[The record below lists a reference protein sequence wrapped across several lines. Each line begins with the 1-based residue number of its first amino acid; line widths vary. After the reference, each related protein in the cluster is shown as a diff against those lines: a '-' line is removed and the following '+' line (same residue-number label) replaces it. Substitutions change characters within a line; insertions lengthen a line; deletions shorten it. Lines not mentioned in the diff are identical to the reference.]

1 MANPNLLNIT
11 SIYGDTAYDANIS
24 TSDDAIITVSADKL
38 VKINSLL
45 ISNIDGTNAASI
57 TATVKDS
64 SNNVLGY
71 IAKTITVPPDSTL
84 VLISKDTT
92 IYLKETQK
100 LTLDA
105 SLNGDLSAV
114 CSYEELDD
122 A

>member
-24 TSDDAIITVSADKL
+24 TSDDAIITVAADKV
-38 VKINSLL
+38 VKINTLMV
-45 ISNIDGTNAASI
+45 SNIDGVNAATI

-64 SNNVLGY
+64 GNSVLGY

-105 SLNGDLSAV
+105 STSSDLSAV

>member
-105 SLNGDLSAV
+105 SVASDLSAV

>member
-1 MANPNLLNIT
+1 MANPNLINIT

-24 TSDDAIITVSADKL
+24 TSDDAIISVSANKL

-64 SNNVLGY
+64 SDNVLGY

-105 SLNGDLSAV
+105 SVASDLSAV

>member
-24 TSDDAIITVSADKL
+24 TSDDAIITVAADKV
-38 VKINSLL
+38 VKINTLMV
-45 ISNIDGTNAASI
+45 SNIDGVNAATI

-64 SNNVLGY
+64 GNNVLGY

-84 VLISKDTT
+84 VLVSKDTT

-100 LTLDA
+100 LCLDA
-105 SLNGDLSAV
+105 STSSDLSAV

>member
-24 TSDDAIITVSADKL
+24 TSDDAIITVAADKV
-38 VKINSLL
+38 VKINTLMV
-45 ISNIDGTNAASI
+45 SNIDGVNAATI

-64 SNNVLGY
+64 GNSVLGY

-84 VLISKDTT
+84 VLVSKDTT

-100 LTLDA
+100 LCLDA
-105 SLNGDLSAV
+105 SVASDLSAV

>member
-24 TSDDAIITVSADKL
+24 TSDDAIITVASDKV
-38 VKINSLL
+38 VKINTLMV
-45 ISNIDGTNAASI
+45 SNIDGVNAATI

-64 SNNVLGY
+64 GNSVLGY

-105 SLNGDLSAV
+105 STSSDLSAV

>member
-64 SNNVLGY
+64 SDNVLGY

>member
-24 TSDDAIITVSADKL
+24 TSDDAIITVAADKV
-38 VKINSLL
+38 VKINTLMV
-45 ISNIDGTNAASI
+45 SNIDGVNAATI

-64 SNNVLGY
+64 GNSVLGY

-84 VLISKDTT
+84 VLVSKDTT

-100 LTLDA
+100 LCLDA
-105 SLNGDLSAV
+105 STSSDLSAV

>member
-105 SLNGDLSAV
+105 SLNGDSSAV
-114 CSYEELDD
+114 CSYEELYD